1 MGLHTMLC
9 LSSLLSTRR
18 RSFSCASMS
27 SSSVMSSVP
36 DPMMMSST
44 KGSAQSRTGPSSRSS
59 IMRWKAALPLLAPK
73 GTTFHC
79 MGPSGLDIAVQ
90 GVESGCSGIC

>member
-9 LSSLLSTRR
+9 LSSSLSTRR

-36 DPMMMSST
+36 DPMSST
-44 KGSAQSRTGPSSRSS
+44 KGSTQSRTGLSGSS
-59 IMRWKAALPLLAPK
+59 IMRWKAELPFLAPI

-79 MGPSGLDIAVQ
+79 MGPSGVNIVLQ
-90 GVESGCSGIC
+90 GLESGCSGI

>member
-18 RSFSCASMS
+18 KSFSCALMS
-27 SSSVMSSVP
+27 SSSVMFSVP

-44 KGSAQSRTGPSSRSS
+44 KGLAQSQT
-59 IMRWKAALPLLAPK
+59 
-73 GTTFHC
+73 
-79 MGPSGLDIAVQ
+79 
-90 GVESGCSGIC
+90 

>member
-9 LSSLLSTRR
+9 LSSSLSTRR

-44 KGSAQSRTGPSSRSS
+44 KGSAQCRTEPSRSS
-59 IMRWKAALPLLAPK
+59 IMRWKAALPFLAPI
-73 GTTFHC
+73 GTTSHC
-79 MGPSGLDIAVQ
+79 MGPSGVDIAVQ
-90 GVESGCSGIC
+90 SLESGCSGIW